1 MTQNTIHLSLKI
13 IIQKG
18 NCLYYEK
25 ELNANEIEEITN
37 HAEKWAMEEIAD
49 LDIVNSLKNKYYI
62 TGLKLLLFL
71 VVAKYIA
78 DKDKLNDEVLFK
90 ITLIARKCLDN
101 KDKIEIDFN
110 NLFLEH

>member
-1 MTQNTIHLSLKI
+1 MSQNVINLSLKI

-25 ELNANEIEEITN
+25 ELKEHEIEKLTER
-37 HAEKWAMEEIAD
+37 AEKWAMEQIAQ
-49 LDIVNSLKNKYYI
+49 LNIISSLKNKYYH

-71 VVAKYIA
+71 VLAKYIA
-78 DKDKLNDEVLFK
+78 DKDNMNDDVLFQ
-90 ITLIARKCLDN
+90 IALLARKCLDN

-110 NLFLEH
+110 QLLLAH